1 MCGVIARVNFVRNEN
16 RVVTKLEVNVQRAW
30 LLLIILATD
39 DLSSFAVFSF
49 LFVVAN

>member
-1 MCGVIARVNFVRNEN
+1 MRNEN
-16 RVVTKLEVNVQRAW
+16 RVTKLEVNVHKSMVV
-30 LLLIILATD
+30 I